1 MKCNLKLFCCLFL
14 IISLS
19 GCATLS
25 PSGQDMLRN
34 QQPESEYNYSNEVKN
49 LSSLYP
55 SLGIEEIQVLQ
66 NDGNISKGIHVKK
79 ENAEYTI
86 LYFGPNNYPILKQNN
101 NVIPYLTQLNA
112 NIIWFDYRGFGF
124 TSGVASFD
132 VLKRDAAHI
141 YESVRHK
148 VKRPLVLHGLSIGSI
163 LAIDV
168 ASNYDVE
175 NLVLEGS
182 ITTVKDWVNYSFV
195 AQAYYSHGIPKLI
208 GYLIK
213 PLFNV
218 EPSKEIAAIDNHKA
232 LLTHKGRLLMLTG
245 ENDWETPPEINK
257 KLFDSIEAG
266 RSSYFHV
273 IENVGHLDTLTSEN
287 AIDIYRT
294 FLSN

>member
-1 MKCNLKLFCCLFL
+1 MFHQFKDYFQFSKAERKGVIALVIVIILL
-14 IISLS
+14 IITKQSLVY
-19 GCATLS
+19 LS
-25 PSGQDMLRN
+25 PEISYRIQTLDSLTAQLEQLKEAEELN
-34 QQPESEYNYSNEVKN
+34 QKTKRAKPQKIEVA
-49 LSSLYP
+49 
-55 SLGIEEIQVLQ
+55 
-66 NDGNISKGIHVKK
+66 D
-79 ENAEYTI
+79 
-86 LYFGPNNYPILKQNN
+86 FDPNNYPILKQNN